1 MAGERNG
8 AGEPA
13 PVICAAISRV
23 PARIR
28 RDGPPPGRGSAHDKH
43 HACVSGRVSPLTRP
57 RAAGRP
63 RRSRGLGISRERPE
77 AAALGSVRLRAAGA
91 AALGSAP
98 SGRPWVQARAAGR
111 RVPPRA
117 PMSARRTFAGRPRAP
132 AGPSRA
138 VREHPPDRRGVI
150 AVQSRRDRRAAVG
163 RPPGRRGAVAHR
175 PPYSRPAAT
184 GSEAGSPR
192 RRYLSGRTTPRIF
205 IEPAPARVTLR
216 PGRGAWTIA
225 PSPTYIPTW
234 LASAW

>member
-1 MAGERNG
+1 MTGERNG

-43 HACVSGRVSPLTRP
+43 HACASGRVSPLTQPWGRPGVRALTRPRDQP
-57 RAAGRP
+57 RAAGSGSPGCGSAPSGRKRRP
-63 RRSRGLGISRERPE
+63 WVRFGSERPE
-77 AAALGSVRLRAAGA
+77 AAAP
-91 AALGSAP
+91 GSAP
-98 SGRPWVQARAAGR
+98 GGRGGMFHPER
-111 RVPPRA
+111 REGPP
-117 PMSARRTFAGRPRAP
+117 GRPRAP
-132 AGPSRA
+132 AGPSRGA
-138 VREHPPDRRGVI
+138 RRTPDRRGVI
-150 AVQSRRDRRAAVG
+150 GDRRSAAGPPWGG
-163 RPPGRRGAVAHR
+163 RPPTAAQ
-175 PPYSRPAAT
+175 PPGGYGKR
-184 GSEAGSPR
+184 GSP

>member
-43 HACVSGRVSPLTRP
+43 HACASGRVSPLTRP

-132 AGPSRA
+132 AGPSRRA
-138 VREHPPDRRGVI
+138 RRTPDRRGAI
-150 AVQSRRDRRAAVG
+150 AGQSWRDRRSAAD
-163 RPPGRRGAVAHR
+163 PPGAVAHR

-184 GSEAGSPR
+184 GSEAGSPP